1 MKIYVSNMTNN
12 TVDYDRKF
20 LNFSMRQALLSKE
33 DEINFIKDWQL
44 SKNQKSLNKIV
55 SSHLRLVISI
65 ANKFKNYGLPIN
77 ELVQEGNVGLMQ
89 AVDKFDL
96 DRDVRFSTY
105 SSWWIKAAMQT
116 FILKNWSIVRIG
128 TTAAQKS
135 LFFKLK
141 TIMSKI
147 EKDNNSSFN
156 DYHQQKLAEDI
167 GVKFKD
173 IEDMK
178 GRLSG
183 SDQSLNATFS
193 ENSEL
198 EIQDLL
204 VDQRASPE
212 QNAIL
217 TKDTKTISN
226 LINEALNK
234 LPEREKKIIGARQL
248 SENTVTLQE
257 LGKDLGISK
266 ERVRQL
272 ENRALNKLKLSLQK
286 KVNKSDYLLTS

>member
-1 MKIYVSNMTNN
+1 MTNN
-12 TVDYDRKF
+12 TVDYDKKF
-20 LNFSMRQALLSKE
+20 LNFSMRQALLSKD

-55 SSHLRLVISI
+55 SAHLRLVISI
-65 ANKFKNYGLPIN
+65 ANKFRNYGLPIN

-147 EKDNNSSFN
+147 EKDNDSSFN

-198 EIQDLL
+198 AIQDLL

>member
-1 MKIYVSNMTNN
+1 MTNN
-12 TVDYDRKF
+12 IVDYDKKF

-55 SSHLRLVISI
+55 SAHLRLVISI
-65 ANKFKNYGLPIN
+65 ANKFRNYGLPIN

-96 DRDVRFSTY
+96 ERDVRFSTY

-128 TTAAQKS
+128 TTTAQKS

>member
-1 MKIYVSNMTNN
+1 MTNN
-12 TVDYDRKF
+12 TVDYDKKF

-55 SSHLRLVISI
+55 SAHLRLVISI
-65 ANKFKNYGLPIN
+65 ANKFRNYGLPIN

-96 DRDVRFSTY
+96 ERDVRFSTY

-141 TIMSKI
+141 TIMTKI
-147 EKDNNSSFN
+147 EKDNDSSFN

>member
-1 MKIYVSNMTNN
+1 MTNDI
-12 TVDYDRKF
+12 VDYDRKF
-20 LNFSMRQALLSKE
+20 LNFSMRQALLTKE
-33 DEINFIKDWQL
+33 DEVNYIRSWQL
-44 SKNQKSLNKIV
+44 HRNKKSINKIV
-55 SSHLRLVISI
+55 SSHLRLVISL

-96 DRDVRFSTY
+96 NRDVRFSTY
-105 SSWWIKAAMQT
+105 ASWWIKAAMQT

-141 TIMSKI
+141 TIMTKN
-147 EKDNNSSFN
+147 EKENNTSFN
-156 DYHQQKLAEDI
+156 DYHQRKLAEDI
-167 GVKFKD
+167 GIKFKD
-173 IEDMK
+173 IEEMK

-198 EIQDLL
+198 EVQDLL
-204 VDQRASPE
+204 IDERASPE

-234 LPEREKKIIGARQL
+234 LPEREKNIIGARQL
-248 SENTVTLQE
+248 SENTITLQE

-272 ENRALNKLKLSLQK
+272 ENRALSKLKLSLQK

>member
-1 MKIYVSNMTNN
+1 MTNN
-12 TVDYDRKF
+12 TVDYDKKF

-44 SKNQKSLNKIV
+44 SQNQRSLNKIV
-55 SSHLRLVISI
+55 SAHLRLVISI
-65 ANKFKNYGLPIN
+65 ANKFRNYGLPIN

-96 DRDVRFSTY
+96 ERDVRFSTY

-147 EKDNNSSFN
+147 EKDNNTSFN

-167 GVKFKD
+167 GIKFKD

-193 ENSEL
+193 ENSDL

-286 KVNKSDYLLTS
+286 TVNKSDYLLTS

>member
-1 MKIYVSNMTNN
+1 MTNN
-12 TVDYDRKF
+12 TVDYDKKF

-55 SSHLRLVISI
+55 SAHLRLVISI
-65 ANKFKNYGLPIN
+65 ANKFRNYGLPIN

-147 EKDNNSSFN
+147 EKDNDSLFN

>member
-1 MKIYVSNMTNN
+1 MTNDI
-12 TVDYDRKF
+12 VDYDRKF
-20 LNFSMRQALLSKE
+20 LNFSMRQALLTKE
-33 DEINFIKDWQL
+33 DEVNYIRSWQL
-44 SKNQKSLNKIV
+44 HRNKESINKIV
-55 SSHLRLVISI
+55 SSHLRLVISL

-96 DRDVRFSTY
+96 NRDVRFSTY
-105 SSWWIKAAMQT
+105 ASWWIKAAMQT

-141 TIMSKI
+141 TIMTKI
-147 EKDNNSSFN
+147 EKENNTSFN
-156 DYHQQKLAEDI
+156 DYHQRKLAEDI
-167 GVKFKD
+167 GIKFKD
-173 IEDMK
+173 IEEMK

-198 EIQDLL
+198 ELQDLL
-204 VDQRASPE
+204 IDERASPE
-212 QNAIL
+212 KNAIL

-248 SENTVTLQE
+248 SENTITLQE

-272 ENRALNKLKLSLQK
+272 ENRALSKLKLSLQK

>member
-1 MKIYVSNMTNN
+1 MTNDM
-12 TVDYDRKF
+12 VDYDKKF

-33 DEINFIKDWQL
+33 DEVEFIKNWQL
-44 SKNQKSLNKIV
+44 NRNEKSINKIV
-55 SSHLRLVISI
+55 SSHLRLVISL

-96 DRDVRFSTY
+96 NRDVRFSTY
-105 SSWWIKAAMQT
+105 ASWWIKASMQT

-141 TIMSKI
+141 TIMTKI
-147 EKDNNSSFN
+147 EKENNTNFN

-173 IEDMK
+173 IEEMK
-178 GRLSG
+178 GRLAG
-183 SDQSLNATFS
+183 FDQSLNSTFS

-198 EIQDLL
+198 EVQDLL
-204 VDQRASPE
+204 VDERASPE

-226 LINEALNK
+226 LINEALSK

>member
-1 MKIYVSNMTNN
+1 MTNN
-12 TVDYDRKF
+12 TVDYDKKF

-55 SSHLRLVISI
+55 SAHLRLVISI
-65 ANKFKNYGLPIN
+65 ANKFRNYGLPIN

-89 AVDKFDL
+89 AIDKFDL

-147 EKDNNSSFN
+147 EKDNDSSFN

>member
-1 MKIYVSNMTNN
+1 MTNN
-12 TVDYDRKF
+12 TVDYDKKF

-55 SSHLRLVISI
+55 SAHLRLVISI
-65 ANKFKNYGLPIN
+65 ANKFRNYGLPIN

-193 ENSEL
+193 EDSEH

>member
-1 MKIYVSNMTNN
+1 MTNDI
-12 TVDYDRKF
+12 VDYDRKF
-20 LNFSMRQALLSKE
+20 LNFSMRQALLTKE
-33 DEINFIKDWQL
+33 DEVNYIRNWQL
-44 SKNQKSLNKIV
+44 HRNQKSINKIV
-55 SSHLRLVISI
+55 SSHLRLVISL

-96 DRDVRFSTY
+96 NRDVRFSTY
-105 SSWWIKAAMQT
+105 ASWWIKAAMQT

-141 TIMSKI
+141 TIMTKI
-147 EKDNNSSFN
+147 EKENNTSFN
-156 DYHQQKLAEDI
+156 DYHQRKLAEDI
-167 GVKFKD
+167 GIKFKD
-173 IEDMK
+173 IEEMK

-198 EIQDLL
+198 EVQDLL
-204 VDQRASPE
+204 IDERASPE

-248 SENTVTLQE
+248 SENTITLQE

-272 ENRALNKLKLSLQK
+272 ENRALSKLKLSLQK

>member
-1 MKIYVSNMTNN
+1 MNDFI
-12 TVDYDRKF
+12 DYDKKF
-20 LNFSMRQALLSKE
+20 LNFSMRQSLLTKE
-33 DEINFIKDWQL
+33 DEITYIKSWQAH
-44 SKNQKSLNKIV
+44 KNEKSLNKIV

-65 ANKFKNYGLPIN
+65 ANKFKNYGIPIN
-77 ELVQEGNVGLMQ
+77 ELVQEGNIGLMQ
-89 AVDKFDL
+89 AIDKFDL
-96 DRDVRFSTY
+96 NKDVRFSTY
-105 SSWWIKAAMQT
+105 SSWWIKAAMQS

-141 TIMSKI
+141 SIMTKI
-147 EKDNNSSFN
+147 EKENNSTFN
-156 DYHQQKLAEDI
+156 DYHQRKLADEL
-167 GVKFKD
+167 GVKFKE

-198 EIQDLL
+198 ESQDLL
-204 VDQRASPE
+204 IDQRPSPE
-212 QNAIL
+212 QNAIF
-217 TKDTKTISN
+217 TTDTKTISN

-234 LPEREKKIIGARQL
+234 LPDREKKIIGARQL

-272 ENRALNKLKLSLQK
+272 ENRALSKLKLSLQS
-286 KVNKSDYLLTS
+286 KVNKSDYLLT

>member
-1 MKIYVSNMTNN
+1 MTNN
-12 TVDYDRKF
+12 NVDYDKKF

-55 SSHLRLVISI
+55 SAHLRLVISI
-65 ANKFKNYGLPIN
+65 ANKFRNYGLPIN

-204 VDQRASPE
+204 VDKRASPE

>member
-1 MKIYVSNMTNN
+1 MTNDI
-12 TVDYDRKF
+12 VDYDRKF
-20 LNFSMRQALLSKE
+20 LNFSMRQALLTKE
-33 DEINFIKDWQL
+33 DEVNYIRNWQL
-44 SKNQKSLNKIV
+44 HRNQKSINKIV
-55 SSHLRLVISI
+55 SSHLRLVISL

-96 DRDVRFSTY
+96 NRDVRFSTY
-105 SSWWIKAAMQT
+105 ASWWIKAAMQT

-141 TIMSKI
+141 TIMTKI
-147 EKDNNSSFN
+147 EKENNTSFN
-156 DYHQQKLAEDI
+156 DYHQRKLAEDI
-167 GVKFKD
+167 GIKFKD
-173 IEDMK
+173 IEEMK

-198 EIQDLL
+198 EVQDLL
-204 VDQRASPE
+204 IDERASPE

-217 TKDTKTISN
+217 TKDTKTISK

-248 SENTVTLQE
+248 SENTITLQE

-272 ENRALNKLKLSLQK
+272 ENRALSKLKLSLHK

>member
-1 MKIYVSNMTNN
+1 MTNDI
-12 TVDYDRKF
+12 VDYDKKF
-20 LNFSMRQALLSKE
+20 LNFSMRQSLLSKE
-33 DEINFIKDWQL
+33 EEIEFIKNWQL
-44 SKNQKSLNKIV
+44 HRNEKSINKIV
-55 SSHLRLVISI
+55 SSHLRLVISL

-96 DRDVRFSTY
+96 ERDVRFSTY
-105 SSWWIKAAMQT
+105 ASWWIKASMQT

-141 TIMSKI
+141 TIMTKI
-147 EKDNNSSFN
+147 EKENNTSFN
-156 DYHQQKLAEDI
+156 DYHQQRLAEDI

-173 IEDMK
+173 IEEMK

-198 EIQDLL
+198 EVQDLL
-204 VDQRASPE
+204 VDERASPE

-226 LINEALNK
+226 LINEALSK

>member
-1 MKIYVSNMTNN
+1 MTNN
-12 TVDYDRKF
+12 NVDYDKKF

-65 ANKFKNYGLPIN
+65 ANKFRNYGLPIN

>member
-1 MKIYVSNMTNN
+1 MNDFI
-12 TVDYDRKF
+12 DYDKKF
-20 LNFSMRQALLSKE
+20 LNFSMRQSLLTKE
-33 DEINFIKDWQL
+33 DEITYIKNWQVH
-44 SKNQKSLNKIV
+44 KNEKCLNKIV

-65 ANKFKNYGLPIN
+65 ANKFKNYGIPIN
-77 ELVQEGNVGLMQ
+77 ELVQEGNIGLMQ

-96 DRDVRFSTY
+96 NKDVRFSTY
-105 SSWWIKAAMQT
+105 SSWWIKAAMQS

-141 TIMSKI
+141 SIMTKI
-147 EKDNNSSFN
+147 EKENNSTFN
-156 DYHQQKLAEDI
+156 DYHQRKLADEL
-167 GVKFKD
+167 GVKFKE

-183 SDQSLNATFS
+183 SDQSLNATLS

-198 EIQDLL
+198 ESQDLL
-204 VDQRASPE
+204 IDQRPSPE
-212 QNAIL
+212 QNAIF

-234 LPEREKKIIGARQL
+234 LPDREKKIIGARQL

-272 ENRALNKLKLSLQK
+272 ENRALGKLKLSLQS
-286 KVNKSDYLLTS
+286 KVNKNDYLLTS

>member
-1 MKIYVSNMTNN
+1 MTNDI
-12 TVDYDRKF
+12 VDYDRKF
-20 LNFSMRQALLSKE
+20 LNFSMRQALLTKE
-33 DEINFIKDWQL
+33 DEVNYIRSWQL
-44 SKNQKSLNKIV
+44 HRNKESINKIV
-55 SSHLRLVISI
+55 SSHLRLVISL

-96 DRDVRFSTY
+96 NRDVRFSTY
-105 SSWWIKAAMQT
+105 ASWWIKAAMQT

-141 TIMSKI
+141 TIMTKI
-147 EKDNNSSFN
+147 EKENNTSFN

-167 GVKFKD
+167 GIKFKD
-173 IEDMK
+173 IEEMK

-183 SDQSLNATFS
+183 SDQSLNVTFS

-198 EIQDLL
+198 EVQDLL
-204 VDQRASPE
+204 IDGRASPE

-217 TKDTKTISN
+217 TKDTETISN

-248 SENTVTLQE
+248 SENTITLQE

-272 ENRALNKLKLSLQK
+272 ENRALSKLKLSLQK

>member
-1 MKIYVSNMTNN
+1 MTNN
-12 TVDYDRKF
+12 TVDYDKKF
-20 LNFSMRQALLSKE
+20 LNFSMRQDLLSKE

-55 SSHLRLVISI
+55 SAHLRLVISI
-65 ANKFKNYGLPIN
+65 ANKFRNYGLPIN

-147 EKDNNSSFN
+147 EKDNDSSFN

-198 EIQDLL
+198 AIQDLL

-217 TKDTKTISN
+217 TKDTETISN

>member
-1 MKIYVSNMTNN
+1 MTNN
-12 TVDYDRKF
+12 NVDYDKKF

-55 SSHLRLVISI
+55 SAHLRLVISI
-65 ANKFKNYGLPIN
+65 ANKFRNYGLPIN

-105 SSWWIKAAMQT
+105 SSWWSKAAMQT

-204 VDQRASPE
+204 VDKRASPE

>member
-1 MKIYVSNMTNN
+1 MTNN
-12 TVDYDRKF
+12 NVDYDKKF

-33 DEINFIKDWQL
+33 DEINFIKDWQI

-55 SSHLRLVISI
+55 SAHLRLVISI
-65 ANKFKNYGLPIN
+65 ANKFRNYGLPIN

-147 EKDNNSSFN
+147 EKDNDSSFN

>member
-1 MKIYVSNMTNN
+1 MTNN
-12 TVDYDRKF
+12 TVDYDKKF
-20 LNFSMRQALLSKE
+20 LNFSMRQALLTKE

-44 SKNQKSLNKIV
+44 SQNQRSLNKIV
-55 SSHLRLVISI
+55 SAHLRLVISI
-65 ANKFKNYGLPIN
+65 ANKFRNYGLPIN

-96 DRDVRFSTY
+96 ERDVRFSTY

-147 EKDNNSSFN
+147 EKDNNTSFN

-193 ENSEL
+193 ENSDL

-286 KVNKSDYLLTS
+286 TVNKDDYLLTS

>member
-1 MKIYVSNMTNN
+1 MTNDI
-12 TVDYDRKF
+12 VDYDRKF
-20 LNFSMRQALLSKE
+20 LNFSMRQALLTKE
-33 DEINFIKDWQL
+33 DEVNYIRSWQL
-44 SKNQKSLNKIV
+44 HRNKESINKIV
-55 SSHLRLVISI
+55 SSHLRLVISL

-96 DRDVRFSTY
+96 NRDVRFSTY
-105 SSWWIKAAMQT
+105 ASWWIKAAMQT

-128 TTAAQKS
+128 TTATQKS

-141 TIMSKI
+141 TIMTKI
-147 EKDNNSSFN
+147 EKENNTSFN
-156 DYHQQKLAEDI
+156 DYHQRKLAEDI
-167 GVKFKD
+167 GIKFKD
-173 IEDMK
+173 IEEMK

-198 EIQDLL
+198 EVQDLL
-204 VDQRASPE
+204 IDERASPE

-248 SENTVTLQE
+248 SENTITLQE

-272 ENRALNKLKLSLQK
+272 ENRALSKLKLSLQK

>member
-1 MKIYVSNMTNN
+1 MTNN
-12 TVDYDRKF
+12 TVDYDKKF
-20 LNFSMRQALLSKE
+20 LNFSMRQALLTKE

-44 SKNQKSLNKIV
+44 MQNQRSLNKIV
-55 SSHLRLVISI
+55 SAHLRLVISI
-65 ANKFKNYGLPIN
+65 ANKFRNYGLPIN

-147 EKDNNSSFN
+147 EKDNNTSFN

-193 ENSEL
+193 ENSDL

-286 KVNKSDYLLTS
+286 TVNKSDYLLTS

>member
-1 MKIYVSNMTNN
+1 MTNN
-12 TVDYDRKF
+12 NVDYDKKF

-55 SSHLRLVISI
+55 SAHLRLVISI
-65 ANKFKNYGLPIN
+65 ANKFRNYGLPIN

-89 AVDKFDL
+89 AIDKFDL

>member
-1 MKIYVSNMTNN
+1 MTNDI
-12 TVDYDRKF
+12 VDYDKKF

-33 DEINFIKDWQL
+33 DEVEYIKNWQL
-44 SKNQKSLNKIV
+44 NRNEKSINKIV
-55 SSHLRLVISI
+55 SSHLRLVISL

-77 ELVQEGNVGLMQ
+77 ELVQEGNIGLMQ

-96 DRDVRFSTY
+96 NRDVRFSTY
-105 SSWWIKAAMQT
+105 ASWWIKASMQT
-116 FILKNWSIVRIG
+116 YILKNWSIVRIG

-141 TIMSKI
+141 TIMTKI
-147 EKDNNSSFN
+147 EKENNTSFN
-156 DYHQQKLAEDI
+156 DYHQQKLADDI

-173 IEDMK
+173 IEQMK
-178 GRLSG
+178 GRLAG

-198 EIQDLL
+198 EVQDLL
-204 VDQRASPE
+204 VDERASPE

-226 LINEALNK
+226 LINDALSK

-286 KVNKSDYLLTS
+286 KVNKNDYLLTS

>member
-1 MKIYVSNMTNN
+1 MTNDI
-12 TVDYDRKF
+12 VDYDKKF
-20 LNFSMRQALLSKE
+20 LNFSMRQSLLSKE
-33 DEINFIKDWQL
+33 DEVDFITKWQL
-44 SKNQKSLNKIV
+44 HKNENAINKLV
-55 SSHLRLVISI
+55 SSHLRLVISL

-77 ELVQEGNVGLMQ
+77 ELVQEGNIGLMQ

-96 DRDVRFSTY
+96 SRDVRFSTY
-105 SSWWIKAAMQT
+105 ASWWIKASMQT

-141 TIMSKI
+141 TIMTKI
-147 EKDNNSSFN
+147 EKDNNTSFN

-178 GRLSG
+178 GRLAG

-198 EIQDLL
+198 EVQDLL
-204 VDQRASPE
+204 VDERASPE

-272 ENRALNKLKLSLQK
+272 ENRALSKLKLSLQK
-286 KVNKSDYLLTS
+286 KVNKNDYLLTS

>member
-1 MKIYVSNMTNN
+1 MTNDI
-12 TVDYDRKF
+12 VDYDRKF
-20 LNFSMRQALLSKE
+20 LNFSMRQALLTKE
-33 DEINFIKDWQL
+33 DEVNYIRNWQL
-44 SKNQKSLNKIV
+44 HRNQKSINKIV
-55 SSHLRLVISI
+55 SSHLRLVISL

-96 DRDVRFSTY
+96 NRDVRFSTY
-105 SSWWIKAAMQT
+105 ASWWIKAAMQT

-128 TTAAQKS
+128 TTATQKS

-141 TIMSKI
+141 TIMTKI
-147 EKDNNSSFN
+147 EKENNTSFN
-156 DYHQQKLAEDI
+156 DYHQRKLAEDI
-167 GVKFKD
+167 GIKFKD
-173 IEDMK
+173 IEEMK

-198 EIQDLL
+198 EVQDLL
-204 VDQRASPE
+204 IDGRASPE

-217 TKDTKTISN
+217 TKDTETISN

-248 SENTVTLQE
+248 SENTITLQE

-272 ENRALNKLKLSLQK
+272 ENRALSKLKLSLQK

>member
-1 MKIYVSNMTNN
+1 MTNN
-12 TVDYDRKF
+12 NVDYDKKF

-55 SSHLRLVISI
+55 SAHLRLVISI
-65 ANKFKNYGLPIN
+65 ANKFRNYGLPIN

>member
-1 MKIYVSNMTNN
+1 MTNN
-12 TVDYDRKF
+12 TVDYDKKF
-20 LNFSMRQALLSKE
+20 LNFSMRQPLLSKE

-44 SKNQKSLNKIV
+44 SQNQRSLNKIV
-55 SSHLRLVISI
+55 SAHLRLVISI
-65 ANKFKNYGLPIN
+65 ANKFRNYGLPIN

-96 DRDVRFSTY
+96 ERDVRFSTY

-147 EKDNNSSFN
+147 EKDNNTSFN

-193 ENSEL
+193 ENSDL

-212 QNAIL
+212 QNTIL
-217 TKDTKTISN
+217 SKDTKTISN
-226 LINEALNK
+226 LINDALNK

-286 KVNKSDYLLTS
+286 TVNKSDYLLTS